1 MLLTLDIETLPTSDS
16 EVIAELAEGIKPP
29 GTIKKKESIDA
40 WMQENF
46 ESALADAVAKTSFSG
61 LYGSIAC
68 ICYALDDGE
77 VFSVDS
83 RNGEKQMLES
93 FYKHVTEITGIEHH
107 TGIASA
113 HYTVVGHNVAGF
125 DLPFIKHRSII
136 NQVRPSVGLLKAM
149 NAKPWD
155 SCIADT
161 MLMWSSDPHKRG
173 SMDRLCKAF
182 GIKGKGDFDGSMVA
196 ETWPVDPEKVISYC
210 KDDVIR
216 TREMYK
222 RITFDFSSPLRMV
235 A

>member
-1 MLLTLDIETLPTSDS
+1 MLLTLDIETLPTGDS
-16 EVIAELAEGIKPP
+16 EVIAELAESIKPP

-40 WMQENF
+40 WMAENF

-113 HYTVVGHNVAGF
+113 NYTVVGHNVAGF
-125 DLPFIKHRSII
+125 DLPFLKHRSII
-136 NQVRPSVGLLKAM
+136 LEITPPAQIIKAFDD
-149 NAKPWD
+149 KWGKEVK
-155 SCIADT
+155 DT
-161 MLMWSSDPHKRG
+161 MLLWSGDPHKRS

-182 GIKGKGDFDGSMVA
+182 GFPGKGDFDGSMVA